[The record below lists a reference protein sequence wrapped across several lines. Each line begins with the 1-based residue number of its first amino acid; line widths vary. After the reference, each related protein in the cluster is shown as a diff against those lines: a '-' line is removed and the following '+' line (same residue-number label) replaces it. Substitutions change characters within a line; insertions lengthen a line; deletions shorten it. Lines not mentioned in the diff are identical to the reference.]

1 MSPPKSAAPL
11 LGSLRPADSSGLSA
25 SGRAYL
31 LDVTF
36 ARHRFGISM
45 MPLVALPLV
54 WLYSRAQN
62 PALLLFWAGF
72 FLVFAVGLQ
81 AVSRQYARDVSTMD
95 SDLLICKWQ
104 PRIEYIALQGRVG

>member
-1 MSPPKSAAPL
+1 MSPPRSAAPL
-11 LGSLRPADSSGLSA
+11 LGSLRPADTNGLSA

-36 ARHRFGISM
+36 ARHRFGISI

-62 PALLLFWAGF
+62 LTFCFTGQAF
-72 FLVFAVGLQ
+72 FLFLQ
-81 AVSRQYARDVSTMD
+81 WVCRLS
-95 SDLLICKWQ
+95 
-104 PRIEYIALQGRVG
+104 RVGMHTT